1 VEGAFISLRLRFQLA
16 ILFMLAAGVMPSL
29 LVGAP
34 AEPLQE
40 AIFAPGSTPFAASH
54 ASTVVELK
62 NGDLMSAWFGGTAEG
77 KPDVAIWGA

>member
-1 VEGAFISLRLRFQLA
+1 MLRLRFQLP
-16 ILFMLAAGVMPSL
+16 ILLLLAGGLMPGS
-29 LVGAP
+29 
-34 AEPLQE
+34 PLKE

-77 KPDVAIWGA
+77 KPDVAIWGATRARNRWSVP